1 MIDINLHLQILDKER
16 VAVLGTTR
24 PDGSV
29 HLVPVVFAVS
39 SDTVVTAVD
48 WKAKSGRKL
57 ARLTNIEANPTVS
70 LLTHRYDDAD
80 WDRLRWIRLDGSA
93 VITESGGDYE
103 QAVEA
108 LVAKYPQ
115 YLDRPPEGPVIVITP
130 ENINSWE
137 AKEPLPSLS

>member
-1 MIDINLHLQILDKER
+1 VTDTTLDLQKLDRER
-16 VAVLGTTR
+16 VAVLGTTK
-24 PDGSV
+24 PDGTV

-39 SDTVVTAVD
+39 GDTVVTAVD

-70 LLTHRYDDAD
+70 LLTHVYDDAD

-93 VITESGGDYE
+93 AITESGGDYE
-103 QAVEA
+103 QAIEA

-130 ENINSWE
+130 ENISYWE
-137 AKEPLPSLS
+137 AKD